1 MSSNTVI
8 EGSAPARGRLAGKV
22 ALVTGA
28 AGNLG
33 SVIVRHYLR
42 EGAIVVLSGRTRSKL
57 DAVREAALLETGV
70 PPANADVVVMD
81 GADPASVRA
90 GMAEL
95 QARHG
100 RLDIL
105 VNNAG
110 TAGPRQPMERVPLTR
125 EELDALR
132 AAGSAD
138 TETLGDAMRNILGL
152 TWNTLRAAAPLLKAG
167 ASVINISTI
176 FSRTQYYGRVAYVVP
191 KAALNALS
199 RQWADEL
206 GARGVRVNNL
216 LPGPVRS
223 ERIRSVFATMDQ
235 LKGAQPGATA
245 QDFFNVMT
253 LQRGYDGGE
262 PKKDYPVPP
271 DIAHTCV
278 FLGSDESL
286 AFNGH
291 NFEVTHGMKV
301 LQESRSTWVSRPALR
316 TVDAVGHT
324 VLISAGDQID
334 DALGI
339 ARLHAELGASVILGL
354 PREAWC
360 SEARERLAGQRG
372 RIDVRLF
379 DRTEPATMQAALAV
393 EGDGPITAAVVLPAH
408 GPERFQGSLTEAE
421 DDDIEAFIE
430 EELGGA
436 IAIARMLSR
445 YWQERADL
453 PHEPRYTFITNAH
466 DGAAHGV
473 ASGSS
478 TGKNAWANLLRAAM
492 EALIRVW
499 RDESEVDV
507 HLGRRRLPEW
517 GNQIIRYD
525 NTEPENLP
533 FTAGH
538 AARLLFNDSRI
549 RQINLYLPLSIDDAT
564 GARRAMV
571 GFTENLAGLHIGKV
585 ALITGGSAGIGGAVA
600 RLLALGGA
608 KVVLAARRES
618 ELEAVRARIVGE
630 LEDIG
635 YSGAE
640 RRVVILPGVDV
651 GKLETLKPAVHATL
665 AAFGR
670 IDYLINNAGVSGAEE
685 MAVDMSVAAWNA
697 TLDAN
702 LVSNYALMHEV
713 LPLMKKQGSGY
724 VLNVSSYFGGEKYL
738 AVSYPNRS
746 DYAVSKSGQ
755 RAMVETMARF
765 LGPEV
770 QINAIAPG
778 PVEGE
783 RLKGT
788 GGRPGLFERRGRLI
802 LENKRLNMVHAAV
815 VKALRRGQRV
825 EALLSHL
832 AANDVAALAMDGDAP
847 RELRELGVVCHKDR
861 SEDCTWGS
869 YLLTEAGAARL
880 AARLRLGGCFLD
892 SIEWQAQAQGHKDG
906 GWLKR
911 LPPDD
916 RPWLPPKSIQNEAAK
931 VRGGVLSLLHLGKM
945 PTETEVALATVYFL
959 ADRAVSGETFMP
971 SGGLSLE
978 RSITERELF
987 GSAKRE
993 RLDMMRGRTVWLIGE
1008 HLVEYLA
1015 EAARQLVTECHI
1027 GRIVLLTRSEEGANA
1042 LRAALRDVPPDL
1054 LHSEVMGSDIETGIE
1069 SGIDNALRRHGY
1081 PTTIVSTPFVPLPD
1095 KLFPSAGHPDAQ
1107 SLSPEEFRQMVHD
1120 NLTHQFR
1127 VARKASLIDGTQ
1139 LVLVSPDVPAGSD
1152 PGGAGFALA
1161 NFIKTSLHAFTATL
1175 AVENER
1181 LVHDVPVNQIN
1192 LTRRARSEEPRNQ
1205 AEHAEEVKRFGRA
1218 VLLAGAPL
1226 PDAEDSRYRSRIY
1239 RGMAIT
1245 V

>member
-1 MSSNTVI
+1 MSNDNAVRQA
-8 EGSAPARGRLAGKV
+8 GAGAGRLAGKV
-22 ALVTGA
+22 ALITGA

-33 SVIVRHYLR
+33 SIIVRHYLR
-42 EGAIVVLSGRTRSKL
+42 EGAMVVLTGRTRAKL
-57 DAVREAALLETGV
+57 EALREAALADTGAA
-70 PPANADVVVMD
+70 PERADVIVMD
-81 GADPASVRA
+81 GADPAAVRA

-100 RLDIL
+100 FLDIL

-110 TAGPRQPMERVPLTR
+110 TAGPRQPMELVPLNG
-125 EELDALR
+125 EELALLR
-132 AAGSAD
+132 AGGAAD

-152 TWNTLRAAAPLLKAG
+152 SWNQLRAAVPLLRAG
-167 ASVINISTI
+167 SSVINVSTI
-176 FSRTQYYGRVAYVVP
+176 FSRTQYYGRTAYVVP

-199 RQWADEL
+199 RQWAEEL
-206 GARGVRVNNL
+206 GGRGIRVNTL
-216 LPGPVRS
+216 LPGPIRS
-223 ERIRSVFATMDQ
+223 ERIRSVFATMDK
-235 LKGAQPGATA
+235 LKGAASGTTA
-245 QDFFNVMT
+245 QDFFELMT
-253 LQRGYDGGE
+253 LRRSFDGKE
-262 PKKDYPVPP
+262 PAKDYPVP
-271 DIAHTCV
+271 DDVASTCV
-278 FLGSDESL
+278 FLGSDESA

-291 NFEVTHGMKV
+291 NFEVTHGMQV
-301 LQESRSTWVSRPALR
+301 RAESRSTYVSRPTMR

-324 VLISAGDQID
+324 VLVAAGDQLD
-334 DALGI
+334 DALAI
-339 ARLHAELGASVILGL
+339 ARLQADVGANVILGL
-354 PREAWC
+354 ANERDC
-360 SEARERLAGQRG
+360 DEARERLAGQRG

-379 DRTEPATMQAALAV
+379 DRTDPSTMHAALGV
-393 EGDGPITAAVVLPAH
+393 EGDGSITGAVIMPAH
-408 GPERFQGSLTEAE
+408 GPDRFQGPLSEAS
-421 DDDIEAFIE
+421 DDDIATFID

-445 YWQERADL
+445 YWQERSDL
-453 PHEPRYTFITNAH
+453 KDEPRYVFITN
-466 DGAAHGV
+466 
-473 ASGSS
+473 SS
-478 TGKNAWANLLRAAM
+478 AGREPHSNAWADLLRAAM
-492 EALIRVW
+492 EELIRVW

-507 HLGRRRLPEW
+507 RLGRRRLPEW
-517 GNQIIRYD
+517 GYQIIRFD

-533 FTAGH
+533 FTAGQ
-538 AARLLFNDSRI
+538 AARLLFKDQRI
-549 RQINLYLPLSIDDAT
+549 RQINLYLPTSIAEAT
-564 GARRAMV
+564 GARRAGV
-571 GFTENLAGLHIGKV
+571 GVTENLAGLHIGKV

-608 KVVLAARRES
+608 KVMLAARRAS
-618 ELEAVRARIVGE
+618 ELETVRARIVGE
-630 LEDIG
+630 LEDTG
-635 YSGAE
+635 YSGAQ
-640 RRVVILPGVDV
+640 RRVRILPGVDV
-651 GKLETLKPAVHATL
+651 GKLETLKPAVQATL
-665 AAFGR
+665 EAFGR

-685 MAVDMSVAAWNA
+685 MAVDMSLKAWNA

-746 DYAVSKSGQ
+746 DYAVSKAGQ

-788 GGRPGLFERRGRLI
+788 GSRPGLFERRGRLI
-802 LENKRLNMVHAAV
+802 LENRRLNLVHAAV

-825 EALLSHL
+825 EALLTHL

-847 RELRELGVVCHKDR
+847 RELRELGLACHKDR
-861 SEDCTWGS
+861 GDDCTWGS
-869 YLLTEAGAARL
+869 YLLTEGTAQRL

-892 SIEWQAQAQGHKDG
+892 SVVWQAHGDL
-906 GWLKR
+906 GWLQR

-916 RPWLPPKSIQNEAAK
+916 KPWLPQRSIHAEAVK
-931 VRGGVLSLLHLGKM
+931 VRNGVLSLLHLGKM

-993 RLDMMRGRTVWLIGE
+993 RLEMMRGRTVWLIGE

-1015 EAARQLVTECHI
+1015 EAARQLITECHV
-1027 GRIVLLTRSEEGANA
+1027 GRVVLLTHSDAGGTAMRS
-1042 LRAALRDVPPDL
+1042 ALRDVPPDML
-1054 LHSEVMGSDIETGIE
+1054 YSEVIGDDLEA
-1069 SGIDNALRRHGY
+1069 GIDTALLRHGY
-1081 PTTIVSTPFVPLPD
+1081 PTTIVSTPFTPLPD
-1095 KLFPSAGHPDAQ
+1095 KLFASAGDPDAPT
-1107 SLSPEEFRQMVHD
+1107 LSPEEFRQMVHD

-1139 LVLVSPDVPAGSD
+1139 LVLVSPDVPVDGD
-1152 PGGAGFALA
+1152 PAGAGFALA
-1161 NFIKTSLHAFTATL
+1161 NFCKTTLHAFTATL

-1192 LTRRARSEEPRNQ
+1192 LTRRARSEEPRNP
-1205 AEHAEEVKRFGRA
+1205 AEHLEEVKRFGRA

>member
-1 MSSNTVI
+1 MST
-8 EGSAPARGRLAGKV
+8 ALTQPGRLAGKV
-22 ALVTGA
+22 ALITGA

-33 SVIVRHYLR
+33 SEIVRHYLR
-42 EGAIVVLSGRTRSKL
+42 QGALVVLSGRTAARL
-57 DAVREAALLETGV
+57 TAARDAAVKDAGV
-70 PPANADVVVMD
+70 PVEQADTVVMD
-81 GADPASVRA
+81 GADPNSVRA
-90 GMAEL
+90 GMADL
-95 QARHG
+95 VARHG
-100 RLDIL
+100 RIDIL
-105 VNNAG
+105 INNAG
-110 TAGPRQPMERVPLTR
+110 SAGPRQPLEKVPLTA
-125 EELDALR
+125 EELEQLR
-132 AAGSAD
+132 AAGSSD
-138 TETLGDAMRNILGL
+138 TETLGQATRNILGVS
-152 TWNTLRAAAPLLKAG
+152 WNMLRAASPFLKEG
-167 ASVINISTI
+167 ASVINVSTI
-176 FSRTQYYGRVAYVVP
+176 FSRTKYYGRTAYVVP

-199 RQWADEL
+199 RKVSEEL
-206 GARGVRVNNL
+206 GARGIRVNMIF
-216 LPGPVRS
+216 PGPIRS

-235 LKGAQPGATA
+235 LKGAEPGSTA
-245 QDFFNVMT
+245 HEFFDMMT
-253 LQRGYDGGE
+253 LNRAFDGQ
-262 PKKDYPVPP
+262 PPAKDFPVPA

-278 FLGSDESL
+278 FLGSDESV

-291 NFEVTHGMKV
+291 DFEVTHGMQV
-301 LQESRSTWVSRPALR
+301 ASESRSTWVSRPTMR
-316 TVDAVGHT
+316 TVDAIGHT
-324 VLISAGDQID
+324 VLLVAGDQVE
-334 DALGI
+334 DALAI
-339 ARLHAELGASVILGL
+339 ARLQAEVGAHVVLGL
-354 PREAWC
+354 PRETDC
-360 SEARERLAGQRG
+360 ARARDHLNEMRHGQRVL
-372 RIDVRLF
+372 VRVF
-379 DRTEPATMQAALAV
+379 DRTDPATMDAALA
-393 EGDGPITAAVVLPAH
+393 EDHGGPITGAIVMPAH
-408 GPERFQGSLTEAE
+408 GADRFRGALCEASDSDME
-421 DDDIEAFIE
+421 SFVD

-436 IAIARMLSR
+436 IAVARKLSR
-445 YWQERADL
+445 YWTERADL
-453 PHEPRYTFITNAH
+453 QQEPRFVFITNGS
-466 DGAAHGV
+466 DGGA
-473 ASGSS
+473 
-478 TGKNAWANLLRAAM
+478 NAWAELLRSAM
-492 EALIRVW
+492 EELIRVW

-507 HLGRRRLPEW
+507 KLGRRRFPEW

-525 NTEPENLP
+525 NTEAENLP

-538 AARLLFNDSRI
+538 TARLLFKEQRI
-549 RQINLYLPLSIDDAT
+549 HQVNLYLPASITEAS
-564 GARRAMV
+564 GARRATV

-608 KVVLAARRES
+608 KVMLAARRES
-618 ELEAVRARIVGE
+618 ELQAVRARIVGE

-635 YSGAE
+635 YSQAE
-640 RRVVILPGVDV
+640 RRVGILPGVDV
-651 GKLETLKPAVHATL
+651 GQLHTLKPAVQATL

-670 IDYLINNAGVSGAEE
+670 IDYLINNAGVAGAED
-685 MAVDMSVAAWNA
+685 MVVDMDPAAWTA

-702 LVSNYALMHEV
+702 LVSNYVLMHEV

-783 RLKGT
+783 RLKGKD
-788 GGRPGLFERRGRLI
+788 GRPGLFERRGRLI

-825 EALLSHL
+825 EAVLAHL

-861 SEDCTWGS
+861 SDDCTWGS
-869 YLLTEAGAARL
+869 YLLTEAGGARL

-892 SIEWQAQAQGHKDG
+892 SVAWQAQADI

-916 RPWLPPKSIQNEAAK
+916 KPWLPPKSIQAEAAK

-1027 GRIVLLTRSEEGANA
+1027 GRVVLITRTEAGAGA
-1042 LRAALRDVPPDL
+1042 MRAALRDVPPDL
-1054 LHSEVMGSDIETGIE
+1054 LHSVVMGSDPETGIE
-1069 SGIDNALRRHGY
+1069 TGIDNALRQHGY
-1081 PTTIVSTPFVPLPD
+1081 PTTIVSTPFTPLPD
-1095 KLFPSAGHPDAQ
+1095 KLFASAGDPDAPT
-1107 SLSPEEFRQMVHD
+1107 LSPEEFRQMVHD

-1152 PGGAGFALA
+1152 PAGAGFALA

-1192 LTRRARSEEPRNQ
+1192 LTRRARSEEPRNA
-1205 AEHAEEVKRFGRA
+1205 AEHQEEVRRFGRA

>member
-1 MSSNTVI
+1 MSTATTS
-8 EGSAPARGRLAGKV
+8 SGRLAGKV
-22 ALVTGA
+22 ALITGA

-33 SVIVRHYLR
+33 GEIVRHYLR
-42 EGAIVVLSGRTRSKL
+42 QGAVVVLSGRTQARL
-57 DAVREAALLETGV
+57 DAAREAALADTGV
-70 PPANADVVVMD
+70 PPSQADTVVMD

-90 GMAEL
+90 GMADML
-95 QARHG
+95 ARHG

-110 TAGPRQPMERVPLTR
+110 SAGPRQPLEKVPLTAD
-125 EELDALR
+125 ELAQLR

-138 TETLGDAMRNILGL
+138 TETLAQATRNILGVS
-152 TWNTLRAAAPLLKAG
+152 WNMLRAAAPFLKER
-167 ASVINISTI
+167 ASVINVSTI
-176 FSRTQYYGRVAYVVP
+176 FSRTKYYGRTAYVVP

-199 RQWADEL
+199 RQVSEEL
-206 GARGVRVNNL
+206 GARGIRVNMIF
-216 LPGPVRS
+216 PGPIRS

-235 LKGAQPGATA
+235 LKGAEPGSTA
-245 QDFFNVMT
+245 HEFFDMMT
-253 LQRGYDGGE
+253 LNRAFDGQPPG
-262 PKKDYPVPP
+262 KDFPVPA

-278 FLGSDESL
+278 FLGSDESV

-291 NFEVTHGMKV
+291 DFEVTHGMRVRK
-301 LQESRSTWVSRPALR
+301 ESRSTWVSRPTMR
-316 TVDAVGHT
+316 TVDAIGHT
-324 VLISAGDQID
+324 VLVAAGDQID
-334 DALGI
+334 DALAI
-339 ARLHAELGASVILGL
+339 ARLQAEVGARVVLGL
-354 PREAWC
+354 P
-360 SEARERLAGQRG
+360 SESDCTRALSQLADMRQGQRVE
-372 RIDVRLF
+372 VRVF
-379 DRTEPATMQAALAV
+379 DRTDPATMDAALA
-393 EGDGPITAAVVLPAH
+393 EDHGGPITGAIVMPAH
-408 GPERFQGSLTEAE
+408 GAERFRSTLCEA
-421 DDDIEAFIE
+421 DDDDMERFLDD
-430 EELGGA
+430 ELGGA
-436 IAIARMLSR
+436 IAVARKLSR
-445 YWQERADL
+445 YWKERTDL
-453 PHEPRYTFITNAH
+453 QQEPRFVFLTNGS
-466 DGAAHGV
+466 DGG
-473 ASGSS
+473 
-478 TGKNAWANLLRAAM
+478 TNAWANLLRSAM
-492 EALIRVW
+492 EELIRVW

-507 HLGRRRLPEW
+507 KLGRRRFPEW

-525 NTEPENLP
+525 NTEAENLP

-538 AARLLFNDSRI
+538 TARLLFKEQRI
-549 RQINLYLPLSIDDAT
+549 RQVNLYLPASIVEAS
-564 GARRAMV
+564 GARRATV

-608 KVVLAARRES
+608 KVMLAARRES
-618 ELEAVRARIVGE
+618 ELQAVRQRIIGE

-635 YSGAE
+635 YSQAE
-640 RRVVILPGVDV
+640 RRVGILPGVDV
-651 GKLETLKPAVHATL
+651 GQLHTLKPAVAATL
-665 AAFGR
+665 AVFGR
-670 IDYLINNAGVSGAEE
+670 IDYLINNAGVSGAED
-685 MAVDMSVAAWNA
+685 MVVDMDLAAWTA

-702 LVSNYALMHEV
+702 LVSNYTLLHEV

-738 AVSYPNRS
+738 AVAYPNRS

-788 GGRPGLFERRGRLI
+788 GSRPGLFERRGRLI
-802 LENKRLNMVHAAV
+802 LENRRLNAVHGAMI
-815 VKALRRGQRV
+815 KAMRRGLGV
-825 EALLSHL
+825 EYLLSHL
-832 AANDVAALAMDGDAP
+832 AANDVAAIAMGAESP
-847 RELRELGVVCHKDR
+847 SELRALALAAHKER
-861 SEDCTWGS
+861 GSDCSWGS
-869 YLLTEAGAARL
+869 YLLSTEIAERL
-880 AARLRLGGCFLD
+880 IKRLRLGGCFLG
-892 SIEWQAQAQGHKDG
+892 IPEWQSRSNV
-906 GWLKR
+906 GWLAR
-911 LPPDD
+911 VPPDD
-916 RPWLPPKSIQNEAAK
+916 KPYLLPRAVQDEAAK
-931 VRGGVLSLLHLGKM
+931 VRNGVLSLLHLGKM

-1015 EAARQLVTECHI
+1015 EAARQLVTECQV
-1027 GRIVLLTRSEEGANA
+1027 GRVVLLTRTAEGSAA

-1054 LHSEVMGSDIETGIE
+1054 LHTVEVGDDIEG
-1069 SGIDNALRRHGY
+1069 GIDTALARHGY

-1095 KLFPSAGHPDAQ
+1095 LLFPSNDAPEGVA
-1107 SLSPEEFRQMVHD
+1107 LSPEQFRQMVQD

-1127 VARKASLIDGTQ
+1127 VARKASLIDGNQ

-1152 PGGAGFALA
+1152 KSGACFALA
-1161 NFIKTSLHAFTATL
+1161 NFIKTTMHAFTATL

-1192 LTRRARSEEPRNQ
+1192 LTRRARSEEPRNA
-1205 AEHAEEVKRFGRA
+1205 AEHLEEVKRFGRA

>member
-1 MSSNTVI
+1 MSGQIKPDINGPGTSLSLN
-8 EGSAPARGRLAGKV
+8 RGRLAGKV

-33 SVIVRHYLR
+33 NVIVRHYLR
-42 EGAIVVLSGRTRSKL
+42 EGAVVVLSGRTRSKL
-57 DAVREAALLETGV
+57 DTLREAALADTGA
-70 PPANADVVVMD
+70 PPSHADVVVMD
-81 GADPASVRA
+81 GADPVSVRA

-95 QARHG
+95 EARHG

-125 EELDALR
+125 EELKVLR
-132 AAGSAD
+132 EAGSAD

-176 FSRTQYYGRVAYVVP
+176 FSRTQYYGRTAYVVP

-199 RQWADEL
+199 RQWSEEL

-235 LKGAQPGATA
+235 LKGAPSGATA
-245 QDFFNVMT
+245 QDFFEMMT
-253 LQRGYDGGE
+253 LQRSYDEGE
-262 PKKDYPVPP
+262 PKKDYPVPS
-271 DIAHTCV
+271 DIANTCV

-301 LQESRSTWVSRPALR
+301 LQESRSTWVSRPTLR

-334 DALGI
+334 DALAI
-339 ARLHAELGASVILGL
+339 ARLQAEVGAKVILGL

-360 SEARERLAGQRG
+360 GEARKRLAGHPG
-372 RIDVRLF
+372 HIDVRLF
-379 DRTEPATMQAALAV
+379 DRTDPVTMHAALGV
-393 EGDGPITAAVVLPAH
+393 EDDGPITAAVVLPAH
-408 GPERFQGSLTEAE
+408 GIERFKGSLTEAG

-445 YWQERADL
+445 YWQLRTDL
-453 PHEPRYTFITNAH
+453 PHEPRYVFITNGH
-466 DGAAHGV
+466 DGAVQGA
-473 ASGSS
+473 
-478 TGKNAWANLLRAAM
+478 NAWSNLLRAAM
-492 EALIRVW
+492 EELIRVW

-507 HLGRRRLPEW
+507 RLGRRRLPEW

-538 AARLLFNDSRI
+538 AARLLFKDQRI
-549 RQINLYLPLSIDDAT
+549 RQINLYLPLSIEDAT
-564 GARRAMV
+564 GARRATV

-608 KVVLAARRES
+608 KVVLAARRAS
-618 ELEAVRARIVGE
+618 ELDAVRARIVGE

-640 RRVVILPGVDV
+640 RRVVVLPGVDV
-651 GKLETLKPAVHATL
+651 GKLETLKPAVHATV

-702 LVSNYALMHEV
+702 LISNYALMHEV

-746 DYAVSKSGQ
+746 DYAVSKAGQ

-788 GGRPGLFERRGRLI
+788 GSRPGLFERRGRLI

-825 EALLSHL
+825 EALLHQL
-832 AANDVAALAMDGDAP
+832 AANDVAALAADGTAP
-847 RELRELGVVCHKDR
+847 HELRELGQTCLKDR
-861 SEDCTWGS
+861 SDDCTWGS
-869 YLLTEAGAARL
+869 YLLTEAGAQRL

-892 SIEWQAQAQGHKDG
+892 STTWQAQADG

-916 RPWLPPKSIQNEAAK
+916 TPWLPPKSIQTEAAK
-931 VRGGVLSLLHLGKM
+931 VRSGVLSLLHLGKM

-1015 EAARQLVTECHI
+1015 EAARQLVTECQV
-1027 GRIVLLTRSEEGANA
+1027 GRVVLLTRTESGA
-1042 LRAALRDVPPDL
+1042 RTMRTALRDVPPDL
-1054 LHSEVMGSDIETGIE
+1054 LHSMVIGDDLEA
-1069 SGIDNALRRHGY
+1069 GIDAALIKHGY
-1081 PTTIVSTPFVPLPD
+1081 PTTIVSTPFSPLPD
-1095 KLFPSAGHPDAQ
+1095 KLFASAGNPDAA
-1107 SLSPEEFRQMVHD
+1107 SLSPEEFRQMVHE

-1152 PGGAGFALA
+1152 PGGTGFALA

-1205 AEHAEEVKRFGRA
+1205 AEHREEVGRFGRA